1 MGSFFIYIIV
11 CIQYA
16 NPLVQ
21 YIFIA
26 VLGWGWGSA
35 PCALQRFL
43 QFLKIL
49 KVRTHGWM
57 QNWILL
63 HIKKKVFQCF
73 ELVWLISFQ
82 KVLIW
87 PPQKFFPNIF
97 NMGIKKH
104 RIWCRLRIRWKSIKK
119 VFTKKVR
126 GLRTFV
132 HSTKR
137 WKMKRYMLY
146 ANMTPKIFVTNI
158 CNKDLMPISN
168 LLKKHQE
175 S

>member
-1 MGSFFIYIIV
+1 MNSLLFTKLSVYVNLLVYINCCTRMGMGVSTM
-11 CIQYA
+11 
-16 NPLVQ
+16 
-21 YIFIA
+21 
-26 VLGWGWGSA
+26 
-35 PCALQRFL
+35 CATTVFTVFENIKSSDPWMDAKLNS
-43 QFLKIL
+43 I
-49 KVRTHGWM
+49 TH
-57 QNWILL
+57 
-63 HIKKKVFQCF
+63 KKKVFQCF

-126 GLRTFV
+126 GLRIFV

-137 WKMKRYMLY
+137 WKS
-146 ANMTPKIFVTNI
+146 T
-158 CNKDLMPISN
+158 
-168 LLKKHQE
+168 
-175 S
+175 